1 MTRRLLVG
9 YLAITV
15 IVLLILEVPLAV
27 FYSQRERERFTTAVE
42 RDASVLATIYEDS
55 LEKGQPPNAAA
66 AQQYAKRTGARVVVV
81 DNDGIAEV
89 DTAESVPRDFSTRPE
104 IITALTGSRAV
115 GTRSSAT
122 LHADLLY
129 VAIPV
134 ASGGTIHGAVR
145 VTLDTSDVDS
155 QIHRFWLGL
164 AAVAAVILAA
174 MALVGLAIARSMTRP
189 IRRLQGV
196 ATQFAGGDLSI
207 DEQPLEGP
215 VELQALARTMS
226 TMAARLSELLTAQRA
241 FVADASHQL
250 RTPLTALRLRLEN
263 LQARAS
269 TADADELEAAI
280 DETVRLGALVND
292 LLQLARADQS
302 HVVEDT
308 DLAAVTTGRVDMWAA
323 VADAKDVRLE
333 LSGAD
338 QPVLVAAVP
347 GALEQI
353 LDNVLDNA
361 INATPSGSLVTVS
374 VERGTAQ
381 HALRISD
388 HGPGLSDDDKAHAVQ
403 RFWRGATGGSGTG
416 LGLAIASALATASGG
431 DLTLGDVPG
440 HGLAVRLS
448 LRPASSS

>member
-42 RDASVLATIYEDS
+42 RDASVLATIYEES
-55 LEKGQPPNAAA
+55 LEKGQPPNAASA
-66 AQQYAKRTGARVVVV
+66 EQYAKRTGARVVVV

-104 IITALTGSRAV
+104 IIIALSGSRAV

-129 VAIPV
+129 VALPV

-145 VTLDTSDVDS
+145 VTLDTSDVDR

-189 IRRLQGV
+189 IRSLQGV
-196 ATQFAGGDLSI
+196 ATRFAGGDLSI
-207 DEQPLEGP
+207 DERPLEGP
-215 VELQALARTMS
+215 AELQALALTMS

-269 TADADELEAAI
+269 SADADELEAAI

-308 DLAAVTTGRVDMWAA
+308 DLTAVTTGRVDMWVA

-361 INATPSGSLVTVS
+361 INATPSGSLVTIS

-381 HALRISD
+381 HVLRISD
-388 HGPGLSDDDKAHAVQ
+388 QGPGLSDEDKAHAIG
-403 RFWRGATGGSGTG
+403 RFWRGMTGGSGTG
-416 LGLAIASALATASGG
+416 LGLAIASALADASGG
-431 DLTLGDVPG
+431 DLTLGDAPG
-440 HGLAVRLS
+440 HGLAVTLS
-448 LRPASSS
+448 LRPANSS

>member
-9 YLAITV
+9 YLAVTV
-15 IVLLILEVPLAV
+15 IVLLLLEVPLAV

-42 RDASVLATIYEDS
+42 RDASVLATLYEDS
-55 LEKGQPPNAAA
+55 LEKHQPPDAAPA
-66 AQQYAKRTGARVVVV
+66 EQYAGRTGARVVVV

-89 DTAESVPRDFSTRPE
+89 DTAEPVPRDFSTRPE
-104 IITALTGSRAV
+104 IITALSGSRAI

-122 LHADLLY
+122 LSTDLLF

-134 ASGGTIHGAVR
+134 ASGGTVHGAVR
-145 VTLDTSDVDS
+145 VTLDTNDVDR
-155 QIHRFWLGL
+155 QIHRFWLAL

-174 MALVGLAIARSMTRP
+174 MTLVGLAIARSMTRP

-196 ATQFAGGDLSI
+196 ATRFAAGDLSI
-207 DEQPLEGP
+207 DEQPLDGP
-215 VELQALARTMS
+215 AELQALARTMS
-226 TMAARLSELLTAQRA
+226 TMATRLSELLTAQRV

-263 LQARAS
+263 LQARADG
-269 TADADELEAAI
+269 ADVDEIEAAI

-302 HVVEDT
+302 HVVENT
-308 DLAAVTTGRVDMWAA
+308 DLAAVTSGRVAMWSV
-323 VADAKDVRLE
+323 VADANDVRLE
-333 LSGAD
+333 LSGVD
-338 QPVLVAAVP
+338 QPAVVAAVP

-361 INATPSGSLVTVS
+361 INASRPGSQVTVV
-374 VERGTAQ
+374 VERGAAEHT
-381 HALRISD
+381 LTISD
-388 HGPGLSDDDKAHAVQ
+388 QGPGLSDSDKVRAVQ
-403 RFWRGATGGSGTG
+403 RFWRGSAGGPGTG

-431 DLTLGDVPG
+431 DVTLGDAPG

-448 LRPASSS
+448 LPAATSS